1 MMTLKSPQFFRDEY
15 LPMLSRTVSYVQTA
29 RALGI
34 SEASIYV
41 WLRESKAAMTRGD
54 DPSDYFFE
62 YEGEGP
68 RWLHQ
73 WAKLAIKAS
82 ISDTE
87 ANARARAR
95 DGFWREC
102 KFQGR
107 SVPKYSDDW
116 LDEGMRELLGLTD
129 KDMYA
134 RDPKT
139 GKLVYEME
147 WVPPATDLV
156 IAVLQA
162 NSETYRRRSSVDV
175 NMRAQVSGGV
185 MLVGGNRPAAPKIA
199 APLLEIVQDAIA
211 EPERAS
217 TEEEPLADFTE
228 LDEPDTTVT
237 DTPAEPVDDEPD
249 TEPVP
254 TPTAPVSYSV
264 PTPPELAPTL
274 QTGPLAPPRRALS
287 SLERDLLTR
296 LSGTPEQRSAPVI
309 IPDRLDRRK

>member
-1 MMTLKSPQFFRDEY
+1 MTKKSPEFFRDEY
-15 LPMLSRTVSYVQTA
+15 LPTLSRTVSYVQTA

-34 SEASIYV
+34 SEASVYV

-54 DPSDYFFE
+54 NLSDYFFE

-73 WAKLAIKAS
+73 WIRSCHKAS
-82 ISDTE
+82 ISDAE

-129 KDMYA
+129 NDKYA
-134 RDPKT
+134 RDKKT
-139 GKLVYEME
+139 GKLLYEME

-162 NSETYRRRSSVDV
+162 NSETCRRRSSVDV

-185 MLVGGNRPAAPKIA
+185 MMVGGPRAPSIA
-199 APLLEIVQDAIA
+199 APLPVAQIVADAIA
-211 EPERAS
+211 EPERATS
-217 TEEEPLADFTE
+217 DAPEADFAE
-228 LDEPDTTVT
+228 IDEQEPDMTVT
-237 DTPAEPVDDEPD
+237 DTPAEPVEDEAD
-249 TEPVP
+249 AEPAP
-254 TPTAPVSYSV
+254 TTAPEPMIRAETPKEYQLGLDQLIV
-264 PTPPELAPTL
+264 PR
-274 QTGPLAPPRRALS
+274 GSRPLS
-287 SLERDLLTR
+287 DLERDLLSKLPSNLAR
-296 LSGTPEQRSAPVI
+296 A
-309 IPDRLDRRK
+309 K